1 MKTTW
6 VGVVACVVTATAGC
20 FHRTSS
26 GGSAQIA
33 VHALSLANVAAVDVS
48 VSGQGI
54 PTPLESSLFQQANG
68 AWQVTLSHI
77 PVGTGRTFAAKA
89 YDTTNRTHRIY
100 SGSVT
105 NVTISSASVAD
116 VIIVL

>member
-1 MKTTW
+1 
-6 VGVVACVVTATAGC
+6 
-20 FHRTSS
+20 
-26 GGSAQIA
+26 
-33 VHALSLANVAAVDVS
+33 
-48 VSGQGI
+48 
-54 PTPLESSLFQQANG
+54 
-68 AWQVTLSHI
+68 
-77 PVGTGRTFAAKA
+77 VGTGRTFAAKA